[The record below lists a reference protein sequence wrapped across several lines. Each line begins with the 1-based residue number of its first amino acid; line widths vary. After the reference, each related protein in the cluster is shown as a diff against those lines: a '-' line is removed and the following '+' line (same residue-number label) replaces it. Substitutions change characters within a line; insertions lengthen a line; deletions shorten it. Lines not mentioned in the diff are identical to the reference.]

1 MKKENFNFASM
12 HLINKHLGE
21 EYKRNQIAI
30 QKRQRNMCLLQLL
43 IGKRH
48 KMRKTSSP
56 QLTFFI
62 GTYLYRFE
70 TKKDTGT

>member
-48 KMRKTSSP
+48 KTRKTSSP

-62 GTYLYRFE
+62 GTYLYRLE